1 MKNLKKMLSLIV
13 LLVLNS
19 KSVFSQEIEMADGLR
34 SNGKIYVVVVVAAIV
49 VAVILSYL
57 ITIDR
62 KVSKLEK
69 RINGQNKS

>member
-1 MKNLKKMLSLIV
+1 MFV
-13 LLVLNS
+13 NS
-19 KSVFSQEIEMADGLR
+19 SNAFSQEIEMADGLR

-49 VAVILSYL
+49 VSVILSYL

>member
-1 MKNLKKMLSLIV
+1 MKNLKKIFSLIV
-13 LLVLNS
+13 LLLLNS

-49 VAVILSYL
+49 VSVILSYL